1 MDRSRRMTP
10 AAAKPPVR
18 VLTFDRI
25 NPEVI
30 EYGKA
35 FNYDVAPGPGD
46 LAEYARC
53 VDIPQRI
60 VVLLQGE
67 RCVGMACCQLED
79 TTLGKVPCRVY
90 SAFGQ
95 GFFDYSRLC
104 YSDGFGAELIRELL
118 ADARAQR
125 ADIVFLADTLVD
137 DPSLLEGGFVRSK
150 PTALFD
156 SANEEKGYHPLLS
169 KKSVKRHVNKCKRT
183 FEYGVEHFTGAGIEA
198 SLVKEMGKLHI
209 ETRRFHGD
217 PSAFERQGARDR
229 YLASSPQRV
238 LTRISVNDDT
248 LAFHYGMVF
257 GDTMIWHTPVV
268 NIKYLDYSPLE
279 VLLYETVSY
288 CEQNGYGV
296 LDLGIGDEPYKE
308 RFSNSRRPV
317 YEYSYPISLK
327 GKIAQ
332 SLRSAKR
339 HPFVER
345 SVATIA
351 NRIRP
356 GRAAAAGSGPEP
368 DRYRVP
374 RDLLPTSGQGNVAVM
389 THFGDYVEYCRETSQ
404 PIDRASYER
413 FRSACVCFAAGAQAS
428 CWAGQAS
435 PAGAAEGDGAAAL
448 PVIKAVHSAGEPGL
462 ELLASLLCAV
472 ADHFAAPEVLVE
484 VPRGEKTL
492 RERLLAAGAQRSNE

>member
-1 MDRSRRMTP
+1 MTP

-18 VLTFDRI
+18 VLTFDCI
-25 NPEVI
+25 TPEVI
-30 EYGKA
+30 EYGRA
-35 FNYDVAPGPGD
+35 FSYDVAPGPGE
-46 LAEYARC
+46 LAEYARF
-53 VDIPQRI
+53 VDIQQRI
-60 VVLLQGE
+60 LVLLQGE

-95 GFFDYSRLC
+95 GFFDYSKLC
-104 YSDGFGAELIRELL
+104 YSDGFGAELVRELL
-118 ADARAQR
+118 TDARTQG
-125 ADIVFLADTLVD
+125 ADILFLADTLLD
-137 DPSLLEGGFVRSK
+137 DPSLLDGGFVRSK

-156 SANEEKGYHPLLS
+156 RAREEKGYQPLLS

-183 FEYGVEHFTGAGIEA
+183 FEYGVEHFTGAGIA
-198 SLVKEMGKLHI
+198 AALVTEMGKLHI

-217 PSAFERQGARDR
+217 SSVFERQGAGDR

-288 CEQNGYGV
+288 CERMGYGV

-317 YEYSYPISLK
+317 YEYSHPISLK
-327 GKIAQ
+327 GKMAQ
-332 SLRSAKR
+332 SLRAAKR
-339 HPFVER
+339 NPIVER
-345 SVATIA
+345 GVVAIA

-356 GRAAAAGSGPEP
+356 RGGTAAGSGPAP

-374 RDLLPTSGQGNVAVM
+374 RDRLPASRAGEIAAM
-389 THFGDYVEYCRETSQ
+389 THFGDYVEYCRKTSR
-404 PIDRASYER
+404 PIDRAAYER
-413 FRSACVCFAAGAQAS
+413 FRSGCICFAAGTRAS
-428 CWAGQAS
+428 CWAGKAP
-435 PAGAAEGDGAAAL
+435 PAGAGATEGDGAVAP
-448 PVIKAVHSAGEPGL
+448 PVIRALHSAGGPGL
-462 ELLASLLCAV
+462 ERLASLLCAV

-484 VPRGEKTL
+484 VPRGEKVL
-492 RERLLAAGAQRSNE
+492 REWLLAAGAQRSDE

>member
-1 MDRSRRMTP
+1 MDRSRRMTV
-10 AAAKPPVR
+10 AAANPPVR
-18 VLTFDRI
+18 ALTFDRI
-25 NPEVI
+25 TPEVI
-30 EYGKA
+30 EYGRA
-35 FNYDVAPGPGD
+35 FNYDVAPGPAD

-95 GFFDYSRLC
+95 GFFDYSKLC

-137 DPSLLEGGFVRSK
+137 DPSLLDGGFLRSK

-156 SANEEKGYHPLLS
+156 SSKEEKGYHPLLS

-183 FEYGVEHFTGAGIEA
+183 FEYGVEHFTGAGIETA
-198 SLVKEMGKLHI
+198 LVTEMGKLHI

-217 PSAFERQGARDR
+217 PSAFEQQGAGDR

-238 LTRISVNDDT
+238 LTRISVNNDT

-308 RFSNSRRPV
+308 RFSNARRPV

-327 GKIAQ
+327 GKMAQ
-332 SLRSAKR
+332 SLRAAKR

-345 SVATIA
+345 GLTAIA

-356 GRAAAAGSGPEP
+356 RGGAAARSGPET
-368 DRYRVP
+368 DRYRIP
-374 RDLLPTSGQGNVAVM
+374 RDLLPASGPANIAAM
-389 THFGDYVEYCRETSQ
+389 THFGDYVEYCRETSR
-404 PIDRASYER
+404 PIDRAAYER
-413 FRSACVCFAAGAQAS
+413 FRSGSVCFAAGAQAS
-428 CWAGQAS
+428 CW
-435 PAGAAEGDGAAAL
+435 AGAAEGDGAAAL
-448 PVIKAVHSAGEPGL
+448 PVIRALHSGGSGL
-462 ELLASLLCAV
+462 EMLAPLVHAV
-472 ADHFAAPEVLVE
+472 ADHFATPEVLVE
-484 VPRGEKTL
+484 VPRGEKSL

>member
-1 MDRSRRMTP
+1 MTP

-18 VLTFDRI
+18 VLTFDCI
-25 NPEVI
+25 TPEVI
-30 EYGKA
+30 EYGRA
-35 FNYDVAPGPGD
+35 FSYDVAPGPGE
-46 LAEYARC
+46 LAEYARF
-53 VDIPQRI
+53 VDIQQRI
-60 VVLLQGE
+60 LVLLQGE

-95 GFFDYSRLC
+95 GFFDYSKLC
-104 YSDGFGAELIRELL
+104 YSDGFGAELVRELL
-118 ADARAQR
+118 TDARTQG
-125 ADIVFLADTLVD
+125 ADILFLADTLLD
-137 DPSLLEGGFVRSK
+137 DPSLLDGGFVRSK

-156 SANEEKGYHPLLS
+156 RAREEKGYQPLLS

-183 FEYGVEHFTGAGIEA
+183 FEYGVEHFTGAGIA
-198 SLVKEMGKLHI
+198 AALVTEMGKLHI

-217 PSAFERQGARDR
+217 SSVFERQGAGDR

-288 CEQNGYGV
+288 CERMGYGV

-317 YEYSYPISLK
+317 YEYSHPISLK
-327 GKIAQ
+327 GKMAQ
-332 SLRSAKR
+332 SLRAAKR
-339 HPFVER
+339 NPIVER
-345 SVATIA
+345 GVVAIA

-356 GRAAAAGSGPEP
+356 RGGTAAGSGPAP

-374 RDLLPTSGQGNVAVM
+374 RDRLPASRAGEIAAM
-389 THFGDYVEYCRETSQ
+389 THFGDYVEYCRKTSR
-404 PIDRASYER
+404 PIDRAAYER
-413 FRSACVCFAAGAQAS
+413 FRSGSVCFAAGAQAS
-428 CWAGQAS
+428 CWAG
-435 PAGAAEGDGAAAL
+435 AAEGDGAAAL
-448 PVIKAVHSAGEPGL
+448 SVIRALHSGGSGL
-462 ELLASLLCAV
+462 EMLAPLVHAV
-472 ADHFAAPEVLVE
+472 ADHFATPEVLVE
-484 VPRGEKTL
+484 VPRGEKSL

>member
-10 AAAKPPVR
+10 AAAKPAVR

-25 NPEVI
+25 TPEVI
-30 EYGKA
+30 EYGRA

-60 VVLLQGE
+60 LVLLQGE

-95 GFFDYSRLC
+95 GFFDYSKLC

-137 DPSLLEGGFVRSK
+137 DPSLLDGGFLRSK

-156 SANEEKGYHPLLS
+156 SSKEEKGYHPLLS

-183 FEYGVEHFTGAGIEA
+183 FEYGVEHFTGAGIETA
-198 SLVKEMGKLHI
+198 LVTEMGKLHI

-217 PSAFERQGARDR
+217 PSAFEQQGAGDR

-238 LTRISVNDDT
+238 LTRISVNNET

-257 GDTMIWHTPVV
+257 GGTMIWHTPVV

-308 RFSNSRRPV
+308 RFSNARRPV

-327 GKIAQ
+327 GKMAQ
-332 SLRSAKR
+332 SLRAAKR

-345 SVATIA
+345 GLTAIA

-356 GRAAAAGSGPEP
+356 RGGAAARSGPET
-368 DRYRVP
+368 DRYRIP
-374 RDLLPTSGQGNVAVM
+374 RDLLPASGPANIAAM
-389 THFGDYVEYCRETSQ
+389 THFGDYVEYCRETSR
-404 PIDRASYER
+404 PIDRAAYER
-413 FRSACVCFAAGAQAS
+413 FRSGSVCFAAGAQAS
-428 CWAGQAS
+428 CW
-435 PAGAAEGDGAAAL
+435 AGAAEGDGAAAL
-448 PVIKAVHSAGEPGL
+448 PVIRALHSGGSGL
-462 ELLASLLCAV
+462 EMLAPLVHAV
-472 ADHFAAPEVLVE
+472 ADHFATPEVLVE
-484 VPRGEKTL
+484 VPRGEKSL

>member
-1 MDRSRRMTP
+1 MTP

-25 NPEVI
+25 TPEVI
-30 EYGKA
+30 EYGRA
-35 FNYDVAPGPGD
+35 FDFDVAPGPGE
-46 LAEYARC
+46 LAEYARF
-53 VDIPQRI
+53 VDIQQRI
-60 VVLLQGE
+60 LVLLQGE
-67 RCVGMACCQLED
+67 RCVGMACCQLAD

-95 GFFDYSRLC
+95 GFFDYSKLC
-104 YSDGFGAELIRELL
+104 YSDGYGAELIRELL
-118 ADARAQR
+118 ADARTQR
-125 ADIVFLADTLVD
+125 ADILFLADTLVD
-137 DPSLLEGGFVRSK
+137 DPSLLDGGSVRSK

-156 SANEEKGYHPLLS
+156 SAREEKGYHPLLS

-183 FEYGVEHFTGAGIEA
+183 FEYEVEHFSGAGIA
-198 SLVKEMGKLHI
+198 AALVTEMGKLHI
-209 ETRRFHGD
+209 ETRHFHGD
-217 PSAFERQGARDR
+217 PSAFERQGAGDR

-288 CEQNGYGV
+288 CEQMGYRV

-308 RFSNSRRPV
+308 RFSNARRPV
-317 YEYSYPISLK
+317 YEYSHPISLK
-327 GKIAQ
+327 GKMAQ
-332 SLRSAKR
+332 SLRAAKH
-339 HPFVER
+339 HPIVER
-345 SVATIA
+345 GVTAIA
-351 NRIRP
+351 NTIRP
-356 GRAAAAGSGPEP
+356 RGGAAAGSGPEP

-374 RDLLPTSGQGNVAVM
+374 RDRLPTSGPGNIAAISC
-389 THFGDYVEYCRETSQ
+389 FGDYVEYCRATSQ
-404 PIDRASYER
+404 PIDRAAYER
-413 FRSACVCFAAGAQAS
+413 FRSGCVCFAAGTQAS
-428 CWAGQAS
+428 CWAGQAP
-435 PAGAAEGDGAAAL
+435 PAGAAEGDGAAAP
-448 PVIKAVHSAGEPGL
+448 PVIRAVHSAGQPGL
-462 ELLASLLCAV
+462 EQLASLLCAV

-484 VPRGEKTL
+484 VPRGEKAL